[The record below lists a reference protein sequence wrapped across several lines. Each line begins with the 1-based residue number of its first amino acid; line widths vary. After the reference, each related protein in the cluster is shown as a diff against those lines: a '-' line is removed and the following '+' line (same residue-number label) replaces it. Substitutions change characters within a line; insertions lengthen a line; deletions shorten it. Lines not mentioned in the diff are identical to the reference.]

1 MSSSAQTRAVRTD
14 CRRLADKELD
24 IFNPIRAS

>member
-1 MSSSAQTRAVRTD
+1 MSSSAQTRAVRAYR
-14 CRRLADKELD
+14 RRLADKGLD